1 MGENEGWS
9 EPGGPLPNGLL
20 PGAAPI
26 MMALDTE
33 RWLKVEER
41 TAELIACIQ
50 PNQLSEERRNA
61 VADYVQRLIMKC
73 FPCQV
78 CTFGSVPLKTYLPD
92 GDIDLTAF
100 SHDQV
105 LKDTWANQV
114 RDMLEN
120 EEKNENAE
128 FHVKEVQYIQAEVK
142 IIKCLVEN
150 IVVDIS
156 FNQVGGLCT
165 LCFLDEVDNLIN
177 QNHLFKRSIILIKA
191 WCYYES
197 RILGAHHG
205 LISTYALETLVL
217 YIFHVFNNSFHGPLE
232 VLYRFLEFFSNFD
245 WDNFC
250 VSLWGPVPI
259 SQLPDVTA
267 ESPRKDSGELL
278 LSKLFLDACSS
289 VYAVFPGGQEN
300 NGQPFV
306 SKHFNVVDPLRV
318 NNNLG
323 RSVSKGNSFRI
334 RSAFAYG
341 AKRLARLLECPKE
354 NLVYEVNQF
363 FMNTWER
370 HGSGH
375 RPDASGA
382 DSWRLKLSNPDGFFD
397 FDKSKNILS
406 VKGIDEKYFLET
418 EKQGDSRG
426 VSRENFKISS
436 SMIPTS
442 EFSAASHAQSLKSQ
456 ISLNSLQSTDR
467 IGRDPAF
474 DQAAINIK
482 AEKDL
487 KTNNWINDNQG
498 RFLFARTRSSPE
510 LTDAYGDVSSQVCRN
525 VQAETANSHT
535 PSVWHDNCNRRKNIG
550 SESLARPKSRSSN
563 DETSS
568 VRHVPAQPTLDST
581 ADSNSNSDSHNRD
594 FGLDSLGEDFSSTP
608 TAQVMHQEEQDIVNM
623 MTSASLQGFNGQV
636 HLPLNLTSPHVPFQ
650 IHPSYLASMGYTQRN
665 MPGFAPSN
673 FPFMDPSFSNMQFAH
688 GLVSPQMTPYFPGV
702 ELRLPSEDS
711 VEQSI
716 ENFGS
721 VEMNSREAN
730 NDTWHEQDIG
740 SSGNYEPESKNFDS
754 IQSDDKPP
762 EVSSGLKYIPPFR
775 VSGATRVQNKHARGK
790 RGSVLENSDSFDN
803 QDIRNSEVYA
813 EERSASSRFSSATH
827 SNSLRSR
834 TSSESS
840 WDGSSVKT
848 PRSTKEKRGKK
859 VFSTDQS
866 ASHGKGKNM
875 SEHIPNQ
882 AEDDVREWGTLL
894 NLESEIVERNP
905 GSEQDTS
912 LQIPRHH
919 LPGLELAQTSGSD
932 SMMPFAPMLI
942 GNGSRQGINDNSG
955 LITFYP
961 TGPPIPFLTM
971 LPLYNIPSETG
982 TSDASSGHF
991 GGDETLNQSESMQ
1004 NCISEEFD
1012 HLEDFNSCSSLR
1024 GETITDTQK
1033 SDILNSDF
1041 ASHWQNLQVGRFCQN
1056 LRYHA
1061 PLVYPSPVMVPPVY
1075 LQGVFPYD
1083 NTGRTHSTNTN
1094 IFSQL
1099 MTSYGHRLVP
1109 IAPLHSV
1116 SSRPPHV
1123 YRHYMDDMPRYR
1135 SGTGTYLPNPKL
1147 SVRERHSSGTRRG
1160 NYNHDRND
1168 NYGDREGNWNA
1179 NSKSRAATRSHNRS
1193 QADKSN
1199 TRTDRL
1205 APSESRV
1212 ERSWNTYRHESIP
1225 SYQSQNGPLHSNSS
1239 QNGPQS
1245 VAYSMN
1251 PMSATNPNGVSNG
1264 PSVPPM
1270 VMLYPFD
1277 HNASYSSHVEP
1288 LEFGSLGPVAFP
1300 GVNDQ
1305 LQLNEGSRARMD
1317 NRLNGGPEHRPSPDQ
1332 PSSPHHHRRC
1342 ENFSRSMALVNNVL
1356 KNEN

>member
-9 EPGGPLPNGLL
+9 ETGGPLPNGLL
-20 PGAAPI
+20 PGAGPI

-33 RWLKVEER
+33 RWLKAEER

-245 WDNFC
+245 WDSFC
-250 VSLWGPVPI
+250 VSLWGPVAI
-259 SQLPDVTA
+259 SSLPDVTA

-289 VYAVFPGGQEN
+289 VYAVVPGGQEN

-334 RSAFAYG
+334 RSAFAFG
-341 AKRLARLLECPKE
+341 AKRLARLIECPKE

-375 RPDASGA
+375 RPDAPGA
-382 DSWRLKLSNPDGFFD
+382 DSRRLKLSNPDGFRD
-397 FDKSKNILS
+397 FDKSKNVLS
-406 VKGIDEKYFLET
+406 GKRINEKSFLET
-418 EKQGDSRG
+418 EMQGNVSG
-426 VSRENFKISS
+426 VSHETLKVSA
-436 SMIPTS
+436 SMVPTS
-442 EFSAASHAQSLKSQ
+442 EFSAASHTQSLKSQ
-456 ISLNSLQSTDR
+456 FNLNSIQG
-467 IGRDPAF
+467 IGRDPSF

-482 AEKDL
+482 AQKDL
-487 KTNNWINDNQG
+487 KGNHLINDNQG
-498 RFLFARTRSSPE
+498 RFLFARTHSSPE
-510 LTDAYGDVSSQVCRN
+510 LTDAYGDVSSQLRCS
-525 VQAETANSHT
+525 VQAETTNSRD
-535 PSVWHDNCNRRKNIG
+535 PSVRLDKSNGRKNLG
-550 SESLARPKSRSSN
+550 SESLERPKSCSSN
-563 DETSS
+563 DDTLS
-568 VRHVPAQPTLDST
+568 VRHVEPQPILETT
-581 ADSNSNSDSHNRD
+581 ADYNSNSHSHNQD
-594 FGLDSLGEDFSSTP
+594 FGLDSMSEDFSSTP
-608 TAQVMHQEEQDIVNM
+608 TAQMMHQEEQDIVNM
-623 MTSASLQGFNGQV
+623 MASASLQGFNRQV

-650 IHPSYLASMGYTQRN
+650 IPPSFLGSMGYTQRN
-665 MPGFAPSN
+665 IPGFAPTN
-673 FPFMDPSFSNMQFAH
+673 FPFMDPSFANVQFAH

-702 ELRLPSEDS
+702 ELTLPSEDS
-711 VEQSI
+711 VEQSV

-730 NDTWHEQDIG
+730 NDAWHDQGIG
-740 SSGNYEPESKNFDS
+740 SSGNYEPESKNFDT
-754 IQSDDKPP
+754 IQSDDRPP
-762 EVSSGLKYIPPFR
+762 ELSSGLKYIPPFR
-775 VSGATRVQNKHARGK
+775 ASGATRVQNKHARGK
-790 RGSVLENSDSFDN
+790 RGSVLENSDSFVH
-803 QDIRNSEVYA
+803 QDIRNNEVYA

-848 PRSTKEKRGKK
+848 PKSTKEKWGKK

-875 SEHIPNQ
+875 SECIPNQ
-882 AEDDVREWGTLL
+882 AEDDDQEWGTLL
-894 NLESEIVERNP
+894 NLESEIVERNT

-912 LQIPRHH
+912 LQFPRHH
-919 LPGLELAQTSGSD
+919 MSGLEVAQTSGSD

-942 GNGSRQGINDNSG
+942 GNGLRQGINDNSG

-971 LPLYNIPSETG
+971 LPLYNIPPETG

-991 GGDETLNQSESMQ
+991 GGDDTLDPSESGQ

-1012 HLEDFNSCSSLR
+1012 HLEDFNSCSSLS
-1024 GETITDTQK
+1024 GVTITGASDVQK

-1056 LRYHA
+1056 PRYHA
-1061 PLVYPSPVMVPPVY
+1061 PMVYPSPVMVPPVY
-1075 LQGVFPYD
+1075 LQGQFPCD
-1083 NTGRTHSTNTN
+1083 NTGRTYSTNTN

-1099 MTSYGHRLVP
+1099 MTSYGHHLVP

-1116 SSRPPHV
+1116 SSRPPYV
-1123 YRHYMDDMPRYR
+1123 YQRYMDDMPRYR
-1135 SGTGTYLPNPKL
+1135 SGTGTYLPNPL

-1193 QADKSN
+1193 QPDKSN
-1199 TRTDRL
+1199 TRTGRL
-1205 APSESRV
+1205 APSESRA
-1212 ERSWNTYRHESIP
+1212 ERSWNAYRHESIP
-1225 SYQSQNGPLHSNSS
+1225 SYQSQNGPSRSNPS

-1245 VAYSMN
+1245 LAYSMH
-1251 PMSATNPNGVSNG
+1251 PMSAANPNGVSNG

-1288 LEFGSLGPVAFP
+1288 LEFGSLGPVAFS
-1300 GVNDQ
+1300 GINDQ
-1305 LQLNEGSRARMD
+1305 LQLNEGSQTGMD
-1317 NRLNGGPEHRPSPDQ
+1317 NRLNGGPEHRSSPDQ
-1332 PSSPHHHRRC
+1332 PSSPHHYRC
-1342 ENFSRSMALVNNVL
+1342 ENFLTAIARVNSVW